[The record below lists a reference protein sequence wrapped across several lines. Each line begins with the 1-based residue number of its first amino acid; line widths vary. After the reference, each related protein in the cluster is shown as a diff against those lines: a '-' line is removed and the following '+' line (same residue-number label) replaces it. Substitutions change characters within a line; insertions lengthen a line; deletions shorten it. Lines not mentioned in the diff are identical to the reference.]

1 VISGR
6 HRGCHALIKDG
17 ARLVETVEDVLDELR
32 WPRTSAS
39 VPATVNSLQ
48 LSELEERMA
57 VGEPYSIDELSEAT
71 GRPAHD
77 LLAELGTLEI
87 AGRVTRQAGSIF
99 VRT

>member
-1 VISGR
+1 
-6 HRGCHALIKDG
+6 
-17 ARLVETVEDVLDELR
+17 
-32 WPRTSAS
+32 
-39 VPATVNSLQ
+39 
-48 LSELEERMA
+48 MA
-57 VGEPYSIDELSEAT
+57 VGEPYSVDELSEAT